1 MAVKSRT
8 TQKKKSSTGK
18 AARSSTTPRTKT
30 AAAAKKATT
39 RPAAASTRTAKK
51 TTTRTAAKSA
61 TTRAK
66 QATTRTAAKSTSTR
80 AAKKSTTRTAGKV
93 STRSTSKKST
103 TRTAAKAS
111 TRTAKT
117 PATRTART
125 SRTIAAKKA
134 PARGRTAAVR
144 GAVVT
149 GSAGMP
155 NGRKPAAAGARL
167 RIPRGQQKWV
177 YLFEEGSSGMRDLLG
192 GKGAGVAEMT
202 RAGLPVPPGFTI
214 TTECCNAFY
223 ESGRKFPKGMWDQA
237 LQALKHLERKTGKS
251 FGDPRNPLLVS
262 VRSGAKFSMPGMM
275 DTVLNLGLNAETLQ
289 GLAKLTKNERFAL
302 DAYRRFIQLFGKIVL
317 GIDGAVFEH
326 ALEACK
332 QRFGAK
338 TDADL
343 QPEALRLLIDEF
355 KGVVRDKAGVDF
367 PEDPYAQL
375 QQAIGAVFSS
385 WNNKR
390 ATDYRN
396 YNKISHD
403 LGTAVNVQT
412 MVFGNMGNDSA
423 TGVAFTRD
431 PSTGEKELY
440 GEYLPNA
447 QGEDVV
453 AGIRT
458 PHPIAAMKREMPR
471 VYGEFEKI
479 AQRLEKHYRDVQD
492 MEFTIERGTLYMLQT
507 RSGKR
512 TAAAAVKVAVDMVHE
527 RLINRQE
534 AVQRVEPGHIDQ
546 LLHRRIDPAAKV
558 DVMATGLAASPGA
571 AYGKAVFDAD
581 TAEEWAKN
589 GEKVILVRI
598 ETNPDDVHGMIAAEG
613 VLTSRG
619 GRTSHA
625 AVVARGMGKPCV
637 AGAESVRVDLTR
649 KQFTA
654 GGRTIKQGEFF
665 TIDGSTGN
673 VVYGQV
679 PMIDPEIS
687 GDLEELLRW
696 ADQIRRLGVWANG
709 DYPHDAERAREFG
722 AEGIGLCRTEHMF
735 MEQDRLPIVQR
746 MILSETTEERRR
758 ELDKLLPVQR
768 GDFYGILKAMRGL
781 PVVIRLIDPPLHEF
795 LPSLEDLLVEV
806 TRAQAL
812 GKPESEYAEQ
822 ARLLQAV
829 RDLHEQNPMLGLRG
843 CRLGLLFPEI
853 IEMQTRA
860 IIEAAIQLKK
870 ERVDV
875 RPEIM
880 VPLIGTAEELKRTRE
895 VIDRVAREVIKET
908 GVKLAYKVGTM
919 IEIPR
924 AALTAGQIAEDAEFF
939 SFGTNDL
946 TQTTFGYS
954 RDDAEGKF
962 LLKYVEEK
970 ILPVNPFESL
980 DPDGVGRLMEIAVSE
995 GRAARPKLK
1004 VGICGEHGGDPSS
1017 IAICERLG
1025 LDYVSCSPYRVPV
1038 ARLAAAQARLAA
1050 TERDR

>member
-1 MAVKSRT
+1 MAPKST
-8 TQKKKSSTGK
+8 APSSRK
-18 AARSSTTPRTKT
+18 R
-30 AAAAKKATT
+30 AK
-39 RPAAASTRTAKK
+39 PAASTTK
-51 TTTRTAAKSA
+51 AA
-61 TTRAK
+61 
-66 QATTRTAAKSTSTR
+66 
-80 AAKKSTTRTAGKV
+80 
-93 STRSTSKKST
+93 
-103 TRTAAKAS
+103 
-111 TRTAKT
+111 
-117 PATRTART
+117 
-125 SRTIAAKKA
+125 
-134 PARGRTAAVR
+134 ARGAL
-144 GAVVT
+144 VT
-149 GSAGMP
+149 GSAGLP
-155 NGRKPAAAGARL
+155 NGRRPAAGAARL
-167 RIPRGQQKWV
+167 RIPRGQQRWV
-177 YLFEEGSSGMRDLLG
+177 YLFEEGSAQMRDLLG
-192 GKGAGVAEMT
+192 GKGAGVSEMT

-223 ESGRKFPKGMWDQA
+223 KNRRRFPTGMWDQA
-237 LQALKHLERKTGKS
+237 MQALRHIERRSGKT

-289 GLAKLTKNERFAL
+289 GLAKLTGNERFAL
-302 DAYRRFIQLFGKIVL
+302 DAYRRFIQLFSKIVL
-317 GIDGAVFEH
+317 GIDGALFEH
-326 ALEACK
+326 ALDAAK
-332 QRFGAK
+332 QRHKAA

-343 QPEALRLLIDEF
+343 KPDALRALVDEY
-355 KGVVRDKAGVDF
+355 KQIVRDKAGVEF
-367 PEDPYAQL
+367 PEDPNQQL
-375 QQAIGAVFSS
+375 EQAIGAVFSS

-390 ATDYRN
+390 AMDYRN
-396 YNKISHD
+396 FNKISHD

-412 MVFGNMGNDSA
+412 MVFGNMGDDSA

-431 PSTGEKELY
+431 PSTGEKALY

-458 PHPIAAMKREMPR
+458 PHPIANMKREMPA
-471 VYGEFEKI
+471 VYTQFEKI

-512 TAAAAVKVAVDMVHE
+512 TAAAAVKVAVDMARE

-534 AVQRVEPGHIDQ
+534 AVQRVEPSHIDQ

-558 DVMATGLAASPGA
+558 DIMATGLAASPGA

-581 TAEEWAKN
+581 TAEEWAKR

-598 ETNPDDVHGMIAAEG
+598 ETNPDDVHGMIAAQG

-637 AGAESVRVDLTR
+637 AGAESVRVDLVK

-654 GGRTIKQGEFF
+654 GGRTIKEGEFF

-673 VVYGQV
+673 VVFGQV

-696 ADQIRRLGVWANG
+696 ADSIRRLGVWANG
-709 DYPHDAERAREFG
+709 DYPHDAERALEFG

-735 MEQDRLPIVQR
+735 MEQERLPVVQR
-746 MILSETTEERRR
+746 MILAATTEERRA

-768 GDFYGILKAMRGL
+768 GDFYGILKAMQGL

-812 GKPESEYAEQ
+812 GRPEAEYAEQ
-822 ARLLQAV
+822 SRLLQAV

-860 IIEAAIQLKK
+860 IIEAATQLKK
-870 ERVDV
+870 EGVDV

-880 VPLIGTAEELKRTRE
+880 VPLVGVVEELRRTRE
-895 VIDRVAREVIKET
+895 VIDRIAQEVIKAS
-908 GVKLAYKVGTM
+908 GVRLSYKVGTM

-924 AALTAGQIAEDAEFF
+924 AALTAAEIATEAEFF

-970 ILPVNPFESL
+970 ILPANPFESL
-980 DPDGVGRLMEIAVSE
+980 DNNGVGRLMNIAVIE
-995 GRAARPKLK
+995 GRQARPKLK
-1004 VGICGEHGGDPSS
+1004 VGICGEHGGDPAS

-1038 ARLAAAQARLAA
+1038 ARLAAAQARLAVA
-1050 TERDR
+1050 ERDR